1 MPSPLPGMDPYI
13 ESQCWR
19 DFHTAFIAEVRSA
32 LMPQIRPRYV
42 VVIEEDVYL
51 AREDGTPIRIVVPD
65 VSILPGGGWMD
76 STGGGVA
83 VATEPKVVTLPM
95 TEPIEIPYLVI
106 RRRDNEETVTV
117 IELLSPTD
125 KSSRDGRAEY
135 LAKRNLLLRGRAHLV
150 ELDLLRGG
158 ERLPTVETHPAGDC
172 FVFVSRVERRPQ
184 AEVYSWTLDRPL
196 PPIPIPLTDGDPDVT
211 LDLQTVFTTTLAT
224 TTRSI
229 TSERSNRPW
238 RRTNCRGPDSKPGSP
253 RREPVVR
260 PHAPIVRCVE
270 SSERTGRETLTRPS
284 LDRLPLAT
292 ALSR

>member
-1 MPSPLPGMDPYI
+1 MPSPFPGMDPYI

-65 VSILPGGGWMD
+65 VSILPGDGWMD

-83 VATEPKVVTLPM
+83 VAAEPKVVTLPM

-117 IELLSPTD
+117 IELLSPTN

-158 ERLPTVETHPAGDC
+158 ERLPTVEPHPAGDY
-172 FVFVSRVERRPQ
+172 FAFVSRVERRPQ

-211 LDLQTVFTTTLAT
+211 LDLQTVFTTTYDRAGYDYALHY
-224 TTRSI
+224 
-229 TSERSNRPW
+229 ERPVEPPFEPNQSQWAGQRIG
-238 RRTNCRGPDSKPGSP
+238 RT
-253 RREPVVR
+253 
-260 PHAPIVRCVE
+260 
-270 SSERTGRETLTRPS
+270 ET
-284 LDRLPLAT
+284 
-292 ALSR
+292 

>member
-1 MPSPLPGMDPYI
+1 MPSPFPGMDPYI

-19 DFHTAFIAEVRSA
+19 DFHTAFLAEVRSA

-65 VSILPGGGWMD
+65 VSILPGDGWMD
-76 STGGGVA
+76 STGGGVV
-83 VATEPKVVTLPM
+83 VAAEPKVVTLPM

-117 IELLSPTD
+117 IELLSPTN

-158 ERLPTVETHPAGDC
+158 ERLPTVEPHPAGDY
-172 FVFVSRVERRPQ
+172 FAFVSRVERRPQ

-211 LDLQTVFTTTLAT
+211 LDLQTVFTTTYDRAGYDYALHY
-224 TTRSI
+224 
-229 TSERSNRPW
+229 ERPV
-238 RRTNCRGPDSKPGSP
+238 
-253 RREPVVR
+253 EPPLEANQSQWAGQR
-260 PHAPIVRCVE
+260 I
-270 SSERTGRETLTRPS
+270 GRAET
-284 LDRLPLAT
+284 
-292 ALSR
+292 